1 MTAVKSHYILYY
13 VERAGYE
20 CRDCSTVQLGYF
32 KKDETVY
39 LAIIKRLHVGIIKKK
54 MSSLLSHKVEVE
66 PGDFAAIS
74 EEKYHAIKK
83 CRIENKISGASQ
95 NQPEFQQSAKEPEP
109 SLFGKKN
116 TRAGSFV
123 KYLLH
128 EVEGEVKLNVQKD
141 ADCNVRVSIL

>member
-13 VERAGYE
+13 VERTGYE

-83 CRIENKISGASQ
+83 CRIENNISGPRRISRSFSKVPKNQ
-95 NQPEFQQSAKEPEP
+95 NLRFLVKRYQSWNLL
-109 SLFGKKN
+109 SNTCFKKSKA
-116 TRAGSFV
+116 R
-123 KYLLH
+123 
-128 EVEGEVKLNVQKD
+128 
-141 ADCNVRVSIL
+141 